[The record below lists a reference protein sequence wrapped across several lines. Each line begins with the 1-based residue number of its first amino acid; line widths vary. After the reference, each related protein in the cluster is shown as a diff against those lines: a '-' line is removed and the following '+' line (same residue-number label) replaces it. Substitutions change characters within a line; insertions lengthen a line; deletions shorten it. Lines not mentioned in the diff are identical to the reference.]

1 MAIKTI
7 SQRDFILTEATVKT
21 DDLNELAGILKA
33 AKANAKIVAVYNQGG
48 TIGVNIEQRTRIPEG
63 ISNEVRKLVGIDD
76 RDI

>member
-1 MAIKTI
+1 MAIKVM

-63 ISNEVRKLVGIDD
+63 VSAEVRKLVGVND
-76 RDI
+76 REL